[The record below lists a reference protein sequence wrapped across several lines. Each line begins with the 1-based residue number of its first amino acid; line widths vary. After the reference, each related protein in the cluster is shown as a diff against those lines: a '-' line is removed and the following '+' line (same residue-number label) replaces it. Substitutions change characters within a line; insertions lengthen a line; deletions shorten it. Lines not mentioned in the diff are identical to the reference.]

1 MTNETYKP
9 RVPDLMEAIFDVC
22 YLSFDLI
29 AGILFFVF
37 SKGNILFILYG
48 ILTLTL
54 CGGDAFHLILRVK
67 RVLKGSNDKIK
78 RQLGLGLQ
86 ISSITM
92 TVFYIILFICL
103 EIYIL

>member
-29 AGILFFVF
+29 ADILFFVF

-67 RVLKGSNDKIK
+67 RALKRSNDKIK